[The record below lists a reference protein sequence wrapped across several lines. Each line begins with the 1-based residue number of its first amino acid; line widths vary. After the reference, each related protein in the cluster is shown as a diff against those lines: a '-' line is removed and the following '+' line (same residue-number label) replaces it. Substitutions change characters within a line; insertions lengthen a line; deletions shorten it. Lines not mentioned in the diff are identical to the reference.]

1 MKVGIQEMAAMDLF
15 TISIDAA
22 MVGKIYNLACATMS
36 EPDNGSA
43 ENIAVNLLDKALD
56 AALAVYHGKDG
67 VVDLG
72 NTSVKLALVHPLPVH
87 PVAPKKGGTKR

>member
-1 MKVGIQEMAAMDLF
+1 MKEGVQEMAAMDLF

-22 MVGKIYNLACATMS
+22 MVGKIYNLACCTMS

-56 AALAVYHGKDG
+56 AALAVYGDG
-67 VVDLG
+67 LEGVFDLG
-72 NTSVKLALVHPLPVH
+72 NNSVELTLVHPLPEK
-87 PVAPKKGGTKR
+87 PKGKGRK